1 MESLTRNDI
10 DDLYDAAEAGELD
23 RVVGVLVNLDSDG
36 LAELKAFL
44 WIANREDPP
53 KYWDALVIQARQKI
67 DRETPLFIAGD
78 ERLAEKIKAG
88 IEIMENAGRL

>member
-1 MESLTRNDI
+1 MESLTRKDI
-10 DDLYDAAEAGELD
+10 DDLHTFALAGELD

-78 ERLAEKIKAG
+78 ERLAEKIVVG

>member
-1 MESLTRNDI
+1 MESLRRKDI
-10 DDLYDAAEAGELD
+10 EELLKAAEAERLD
-23 RVVGVLVNLDSDG
+23 EVVGVLVNLDDEA

-53 KYWDALVIQARQKI
+53 KYWDALVIQARAKI

-78 ERLAEKIKAG
+78 TRLAEKIRDG
-88 IEIMENAGRL
+88 IDIMENAGRL